1 MTDSK
6 RGFSELWEILF
17 SCPEKEAANGRT
29 GHAKSVI
36 HFLKTKPDL
45 NQRMLYCI
53 RGDTLKERILIIEDE
68 TAIQTILAELLTD
81 AGYDVEAAGDGVEG
95 ITKFKEQEYSLVL
108 LDIMMPKIS
117 GYAVCE
123 MIRRESDVP
132 VIMLTAL
139 DEEEAQIKAFELKV
153 DDYITKPFSV
163 KLVLLRVE
171 AVLRRMKEKES
182 SEHEAILGSQN
193 IRMDRTSRKVSVY
206 GKEVA
211 LTHKEYELLEL
222 FMLHPGQ
229 VFSREH
235 LLDRVWGYEI
245 ACEEKTVNIHI
256 MNLRKKLGIDV
267 IETVR
272 GVGYRFGK

>member
-1 MTDSK
+1 M
-6 RGFSELWEILF
+6 
-17 SCPEKEAANGRT
+17 
-29 GHAKSVI
+29 
-36 HFLKTKPDL
+36 
-45 NQRMLYCI
+45 
-53 RGDTLKERILIIEDE
+53 KERILIIEDE

-272 GVGYRFGK
+272 GVGYRFVK

>member
-1 MTDSK
+1 M
-6 RGFSELWEILF
+6 
-17 SCPEKEAANGRT
+17 
-29 GHAKSVI
+29 
-36 HFLKTKPDL
+36 
-45 NQRMLYCI
+45 
-53 RGDTLKERILIIEDE
+53 KERILIIEDE
-68 TAIQTILAELLTD
+68 TAIQTILSELLTD
-81 AGYDVEAAGDGVEG
+81 AGYDVEVAGDGLEG

-139 DEEEAQIKAFELKV
+139 DEEAAQIKAFELKV

-171 AVLRRMKEKES
+171 AVLRRMKEKQS
-182 SEHEAILGSQN
+182 SEHETILSGEN
-193 IRMDRTSRKVSVY
+193 IQMDRTSRKVSVY

-272 GVGYRFGK
+272 GVGYRFVK

>member
-1 MTDSK
+1 M
-6 RGFSELWEILF
+6 
-17 SCPEKEAANGRT
+17 
-29 GHAKSVI
+29 
-36 HFLKTKPDL
+36 
-45 NQRMLYCI
+45 
-53 RGDTLKERILIIEDE
+53 KERILIIEDE
-68 TAIQTILAELLTD
+68 TAIQTILSELLMD
-81 AGYDVEAAGDGVEG
+81 AGYDVEVAGDGLEG

-139 DEEEAQIKAFELKV
+139 DEEAAQIKAFELKV

-171 AVLRRMKEKES
+171 AVLRRMKEKQS
-182 SEHEAILGSQN
+182 SEHETILSGEN
-193 IRMDRTSRKVSVY
+193 IQMDRTSRKVSVY

-245 ACEEKTVNIHI
+245 VCEEKTVNIHI

-272 GVGYRFGK
+272 GVGYRFVKWD